1 MKTKSFL
8 LNILFFILAFAFI
21 GCETDNVNDEVA
33 VDEIELE
40 NDVDIKMVDKEEI
53 EEPDDREN

>member
-8 LNILFFILAFAFI
+8 LNILFFILAFTFI
-21 GCETDNVNDEVA
+21 GCETDNVNDEVV

-40 NDVDIKMVDKEEI
+40 NDVDMKMVDKEEI